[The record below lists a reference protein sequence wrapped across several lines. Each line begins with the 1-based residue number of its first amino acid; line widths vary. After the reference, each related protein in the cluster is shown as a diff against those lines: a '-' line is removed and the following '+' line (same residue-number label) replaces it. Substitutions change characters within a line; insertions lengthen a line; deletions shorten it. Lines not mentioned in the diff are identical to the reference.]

1 MTNRIAM
8 ALLLA
13 SLSGCFAQVED
24 NSVTLTQSL
33 CTGGTDCIPGLGA
46 PLTVVQVNGN
56 NTYTV
61 SIGDQP
67 LLKSSTS
74 LGPATLKTT
83 LLLNR
88 VVFDLTTASPA
99 SFNNVSQVTLLA
111 VNPGVSTAGNPC
123 ATASNCTTIATYTQS
138 PSAPADRQLVLNTT
152 GADLITLIDPTTHNL
167 TVQIQASGNAPTTAS
182 WNANASMDMALKSRA
197 NFP

>member
-1 MTNRIAM
+1 MTNKISM

-13 SLSGCFAQVED
+13 SVIGCYAQVED
-24 NSVTLTQSL
+24 DSITMTQSL
-33 CTGGTDCIPGLGA
+33 CTAGADCIPGFGA
-46 PLTVVQVNGN
+46 PLSVVQVNGN

-88 VVFDLTTASPA
+88 AVFDLTTASPA
-99 SFNNVSQVTLLA
+99 SFNNVNQVTLSA

-123 ATASNCTTIATYTQS
+123 ATASNCTTIATYTKS
-138 PSAPADRQLVLNTT
+138 PSAPADRQLVLTST
-152 GADLITLIDPTTHNL
+152 GADLITLIDPTSHNL